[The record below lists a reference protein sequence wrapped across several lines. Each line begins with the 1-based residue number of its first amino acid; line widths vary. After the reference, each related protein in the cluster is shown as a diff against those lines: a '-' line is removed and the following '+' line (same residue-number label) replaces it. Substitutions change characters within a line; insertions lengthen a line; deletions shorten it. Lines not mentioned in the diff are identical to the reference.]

1 MRIFNLYTKD
11 QNLWNNWHN
20 TYVEVLKEEC
30 FSLEKNLLYFNPD
43 YFIINNSENSIKI
56 VDGKEQ
62 GLTINDLN
70 DLGLRKPILIN
81 DEDDTTYTW
90 TVGEGKPTGG
100 AASGQA
106 YFDSKNNI
114 FYVPTGEETLE
125 WTTAKY
131 QNAAIYLPQK
141 LTLKQGLKNL
151 DINAYLWWEPD
162 FSILNESKVLIKDSD
177 NNVVALYFNRRM
189 WNKFSFNHYLIYV
202 QNKIDNVL
210 KEYKLFDTNLN
221 NADEFDSTCAEARVE
236 VYEQGQEQPTETYDL
251 NYDMWRSEIRIV
263 NGSFT
268 YYFDKTYD
276 ILTTFPSSTVLICR
290 AQELNGIDSSSAPT
304 HNDPSNF
311 NIFAQG
317 AYGLY
322 TLQLQG
328 NELIATYNDQGSSD
342 LGTQSYFTLDVLN
355 NRYILNG
362 NLSTWDWNDTKSV
375 TLYAAFWPNEQTIE
389 PTQKNIVN
397 INDNVWDGGNE
408 VMVTLKTAKNEG
420 DSITYDNFYS
430 DTIYTRTYTK
440 IANKAVATYTMTDNI
455 LSQNNRQGFIDK
467 TTNDKTTEGENN
479 NKNPTDNI
487 VIELF

>member
-1 MRIFNLYTKD
+1 MRIFNLYTQD
-11 QNLWNNWHN
+11 QNLWINWHN
-20 TYVEVLKEEC
+20 TYVDVLKEEC

-43 YFIINNSENSIKI
+43 YFIINNSDNSIKI
-56 VDGKEQ
+56 VDGQEQ
-62 GLTINDLN
+62 GLTVNDLN

-114 FYVPTGEETLE
+114 FYVPTGKETLE

-162 FSILNESKVLIKDSD
+162 FSILNESKVLIKD
-177 NNVVALYFNRRM
+177 NNGNVVALYFNRRM
-189 WNKFSFNHYLIYV
+189 WNKFSFNRYLVYV
-202 QNKIDNVL
+202 QDKIDNVV

-251 NYDMWRSEIRIV
+251 NYDMWRNEIRIV

-276 ILTTFPSSTVLICR
+276 ILTTFPASTVLICR
-290 AQELNGIDSSSAPT
+290 AQELNGIDSSSAQT

-375 TLYAAFWPNEQTIE
+375 TLYAALWPNEQTVE
-389 PTQKNIVN
+389 PTQKNIINVN
-397 INDNVWDGGNE
+397 NNIWDGGNE

-430 DTIYTRTYTK
+430 DTIYTKTYTK

-467 TTNDKTTEGENN
+467 TTNDS
-479 NKNPTDNI
+479 NPTDNI

>member
-11 QNLWNNWHN
+11 QYLWNNWHN

-43 YFIINNSENSIKI
+43 YFIINNSDKSIKI

-62 GLTINDLN
+62 GLTANDLN

-81 DEDDTTYTW
+81 NEDDTEYTW
-90 TVGEGKPTGG
+90 SVGEGEPPED
-100 AASGQA
+100 AASNGEA
-106 YFDSKNNI
+106 YFDYKNNI
-114 FYVPTGEETLE
+114 FYVSVEEEGFYT
-125 WTTAKY
+125 WTTTKY

-162 FSILNESKVLIKDSD
+162 FSILENIDTSEKTNFLIKNSDS
-177 NNVVALYFNRRM
+177 VVALYFNRRL
-189 WNKFSFNHYLIYV
+189 WNKFSFNRYLVYV
-202 QNKIDNVL
+202 QDKIDNVL
-210 KEYKLFDTNLN
+210 EEYKLFDTNLN
-221 NADEFDSTCAEARVE
+221 NAEEFASTCV
-236 VYEQGQEQPTETYDL
+236 QPRIDDDETYNL
-251 NYDMWRSEIRIV
+251 NYDMWRTQLRIV

-276 ILTTFPSSTVLICR
+276 VLTVFPSSTVLICR
-290 AQELNGIDSSSAPT
+290 AQELSGIDNSAAPA
-304 HNDPSNF
+304 HNDPANF

-322 TLQLQG
+322 ALQLQG
-328 NELIATYNDQGSSD
+328 NDLIATYNDQGSSD

-355 NRYILNG
+355 NRYILNDS
-362 NLSTWDWNDTKSV
+362 LSTWGWNDTKAV
-375 TLYAAFWPNEQTIE
+375 TLYAALWPNEQTIE
-389 PTQKNIVN
+389 PTQKNIINVN
-397 INDNVWDGGNE
+397 NNIWDGGNE
-408 VMVTLKTAKNEG
+408 IMVTLKTKKTNGEI
-420 DSITYDNFYS
+420 SITYDNFYS
-430 DTIYTRTYTK
+430 DTIYTKTYTK

-455 LSQNNRQGFIDK
+455 LSQNNRQGFID
-467 TTNDKTTEGENN
+467 TSAT
-479 NKNPTDNI
+479 NPTDNI